1 MSDMKE
7 LLRELSDMNQFT
19 QLSSILHGGEF
30 GI

>member
-1 MSDMKE
+1 MSDMEE

-19 QLSSILHGGEF
+19 QVSCISHGGEF